1 MFTLDWS
8 DPRTFWLNVTNVV
21 LISVTL
27 ICVAV
32 VAYGV
37 MRELWLRMR
46 RRLPILMRETG
57 DAHAL
62 DMPELGLTMADG
74 GEPLART
81 REPQQRPKRAR

>member
-21 LISVTL
+21 LIAVTL

-37 MRELWLRMR
+37 MRELWLRLR
-46 RRLPILMRETG
+46 HRIPILMREAG
-57 DAHAL
+57 DVHAL
-62 DMPELGLTMADG
+62 NMPELGLTMADG
-74 GEPLART
+74 GEPLAKP
-81 REPQQRPKRAR
+81 RERQQTKRPR